1 MAYFE
6 VACELLELEN
16 AATEHEPVE
25 DVVWLTDEDAAID
38 VLVERGL
45 IYASGRSGA
54 ADLVTAHMWFN
65 IAALRGDSEAV
76 RLRRELAAEMS
87 DTEIGAAQRAARAW
101 LKAHPQAPEQKPEL
115 RVAA

>member
-6 VACELLELEN
+6 MACELLEIEDEAVEREQ
-16 AATEHEPVE
+16 AA
-25 DVVWLTDEDAAID
+25 DVPLTDEDAATD

-45 IYASGRSGA
+45 IYASGRLGA

-65 IAALRGDSEAV
+65 IAALRGDKEAV
-76 RLRRELAAEMS
+76 RLRREVAAEMS
-87 DTEIGAAQRAARAW
+87 DAEIGTAQRAARAW
-101 LKAHPQAPEQKPEL
+101 LKEHSQAPVQTPEL

>member
-6 VACELLELEN
+6 LACEILDIEN
-16 AATEHEPVE
+16 AAVE
-25 DVVWLTDEDAAID
+25 REQPADVPLADGDAAAG

-65 IAALRGDSEAV
+65 IAAQRGDKEAI
-76 RLRRELAAEMS
+76 RLRREIAAEMS
-87 DTEIGAAQRAARAW
+87 DAEIGAAQRAARAW
-101 LKAHPQAPEQKPEL
+101 LKEHPQTSEQSPEL
-115 RVAA
+115 RAAA

>member
-6 VACELLELEN
+6 LACELLEIED
-16 AATEHEPVE
+16 AAVEPIQAADIPV
-25 DVVWLTDEDAAID
+25 TDEDAATD

-54 ADLVTAHMWFN
+54 PDLVTAHKWFN
-65 IAALRGDSEAV
+65 IAAMRGDKEAV
-76 RLRRELAAEMS
+76 RLRREIAAEMS
-87 DTEIGAAQRAARAW
+87 DAEIGAAQRAARAW
-101 LKAHPQAPEQKPEL
+101 LKAHPQASEQSPEL

>member
-6 VACELLELEN
+6 VACELLEIET
-16 AATEHEPVE
+16 AAIGQEPAA
-25 DVVWLTDEDAAID
+25 DVSLTDEDANVD

-45 IYASGRSGA
+45 IYASGRSGV

-76 RLRRELAAEMS
+76 RLRREIAAEMS
-87 DTEIGAAQRAARAW
+87 DTEIGAAQRGARAW
-101 LKAHPQAPEQKPEL
+101 LKAHPRAPEQKPEL
-115 RVAA
+115 RAAA